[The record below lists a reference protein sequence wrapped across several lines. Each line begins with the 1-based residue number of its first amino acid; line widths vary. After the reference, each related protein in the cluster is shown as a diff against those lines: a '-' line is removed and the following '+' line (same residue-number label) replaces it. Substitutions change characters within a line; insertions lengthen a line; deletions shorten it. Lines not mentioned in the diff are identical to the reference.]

1 LKNQYLEEA
10 KRELINGH
18 AKGHPFRYFVL
29 ATNENGKPRQRTVVL
44 VKTLLDLSLVIYTD
58 KELKKIKI
66 FKIILNLAPY
76 FMILKNYYKFGSGK
90 PN

>member
-29 ATNENGKPRQRTVVL
+29 LQMKMANQGSGCV

-58 KELKKIKI
+58 KELKK
-66 FKIILNLAPY
+66 
-76 FMILKNYYKFGSGK
+76 
-90 PN
+90 

>member
-44 VKTLLDLSLVIYTD
+44 VKNITGL
-58 KELKKIKI
+58 
-66 FKIILNLAPY
+66 
-76 FMILKNYYKFGSGK
+76 KFGDLYRQRTK
-90 PN
+90 KNKDIQNF